1 MPELPEVETIRQSL
15 VPLLTGQQVVTCEV
29 RLPKLLQN
37 VSAAEFARLIT
48 GRTVQDIGRRG
59 KYLLFRLSGEHTLV
73 IHLRMTGQ
81 LRFAEPEMPS
91 VPHTHIVL
99 KLASRQEL
107 RYVDIR
113 QFGYWFI
120 APDSEIVR
128 VARLDRLGVEPLSP
142 EFTADALASL
152 LAGKRG
158 TLKSLLLNQQ
168 VIAGIGNIYAD
179 EALFLAGLRPER
191 TAGELTLD
199 EVACLHAAVVGV
211 LTQGVKL
218 RGTTFSDY
226 LDGLGQIGSFQHQLK
241 VYGRAGEACVTCG
254 QAIERRVLAGRG
266 THYCPHCQR

>member
-15 VPLLTGQQVVTCEV
+15 LPLLIGQQVVTCEV

-37 VSAAEFARLIT
+37 VSAAEFASLIT

-81 LRFAEPEMPS
+81 LRFAAPDVPS

-99 KLASRQEL
+99 MLANGQEL

-120 APDSEIVR
+120 APDSEIAG
-128 VARLDRLGVEPLSP
+128 VARLGCLGVEPLSP
-142 EFTADALASL
+142 EFTADVLASL

-191 TAGELTLD
+191 AAGGLTPD
-199 EVACLHAAVVGV
+199 EVVRLHAAVIGV

-226 LDGLGQIGSFQHQLK
+226 LDGLGQKGSFQHQLK
-241 VYGRAGEACVTCG
+241 VYSRAGEACVTCG
-254 QAIERRVLAGRG
+254 IAIARRVLAGRG
-266 THYCPHCQR
+266 THYCPHCQH